1 MAKDPALLWYPNDY
15 IAGTMG
21 MSFEE
26 KGAYMHLLML
36 QFNRGHMTTHMIGHE
51 VGQIWDNI
59 KDKFEQDDQGLWYHH
74 RIDEEKEKRKKYTES
89 RRNNKKGVN
98 QHTKKKKTDTQ
109 AVGHMTLHMEN
120 VNVNENINDKKKVS
134 VSENTESATDNNPT
148 LEQVKQ
154 QAELLM
160 ITPDIAEAYHDSR
173 MATNWLRNGKEIFN
187 WQYDLKSF
195 ASSYKANHAG
205 KTKAPNGTTMPNYYD
220 ARYERSLN
228 MTQARD
234 YHKHLLALGWKKI
247 SAPGGTNW
255 QAPKQDN
262 HSLRKVDAERTEGV
276 AKRNGTTQPLNE
288 LITVDK

>member
-98 QHTKKKKTDTQ
+98 QHTKNKKTDTQ
-109 AVGHMTLHMEN
+109 PVGHMTSHMEN
-120 VNVNENINDKKKVS
+120 VNENENINDKKKVS

-160 ITPDIAEAYHDSR
+160 ITPDIAEIYFNSR
-173 MATNWLRNGKEIFN
+173 MSTGWQRNGNEIKNWL
-187 WQYDLKSF
+187 YDLKSF
-195 ASSYKANHAG
+195 ADSYKANHVG

-220 ARYERSLN
+220 ARYERTL
-228 MTQARD
+228 QGPQIIE
-234 YHKHLLALGWKKI
+234 YHKHLKALGWV
-247 SAPGGTNW
+247 STYSGTGGTSW
-255 QAPKQDN
+255 AAPKDN
-262 HSLRKVDAERTEGV
+262 PIPTRHPELDSGSH
-276 AKRNGTTQPLNE
+276 KRNGTTQPLNE